1 VISPP
6 SARQIAQIKA
16 LAGQVDRLTQKSVA
30 ASEAVVAT
38 GKVLDLIEKSS
49 LA

>member
-1 VISPP
+1 MSISPP
-6 SARQIAQIKA
+6 SAQQTLRSA